1 MMKILQA
8 VFAVYYVVMAVICFT
23 GTIPWTP
30 VACGFVSLVAAIGF
44 IKDLF

>member
-1 MMKILQA
+1 MKKILHA

-44 IKDLF
+44 VEDLF